1 MNGTA
6 IALSQQFLK
15 AMYVNDMH
23 FTENLATIPSSYILP
38 KGSPLE
44 VSKCKCSKL
53 INPIYLSL
61 SGYFKA

>member
-23 FTENLATIPSSYILP
+23 FTETLATIPSSYILP

-44 VSKCKCSKL
+44 VSKC
-53 INPIYLSL
+53 
-61 SGYFKA
+61 